1 MKTHADLDQWDSE
14 KQTWTGTKTNLVELL
29 PSGFSSLPHDFGQ
42 LPSLIPQ
49 PFYLEKIEE
58 ILSFVI
64 LWFSIQNAATD
75 DKISIYI
82 SRTFSPCFFFTT
94 VTWSA
99 RTFITWAWPVMSHL
113 PSSVSSSHPKGNH
126 LEQFPYLALPV
137 VTILTL
143 IMCLRY
149 VSLINPR
156 HYLVA
161 LYHLLLWKGR
171 TTDSADVADSLRVNR
186 PHSLW
191 IWCEGRALASKES
204 RGLNISTGHNT
215 GQEGICFN

>member
-1 MKTHADLDQWDSE
+1 MTL
-14 KQTWTGTKTNLVELL
+14 G
-29 PSGFSSLPHDFGQ
+29 SSLTW
-42 LPSLIPQ
+42 SLGLFIWK
-49 PFYLEKIEE
+49 KIKE

-75 DKISIYI
+75 DKVSIYI
-82 SRTFSPCFFFTT
+82 LRTFSPCFFCTT

-99 RTFITWAWPVMSHL
+99 RTFITRVWPATSPAVVSHL
-113 PSSVSSSHPKGNH
+113 SSSVSSSHPKGNH

-143 IMCLRY
+143 IMCLCY
-149 VSLINPR
+149 ISLINPR

-161 LYHLLLWKGR
+161 LYHLLLCRGR

-191 IWCEGRALASKES
+191 IWFEGRALASKES